1 VFKPIVALADLLGE
15 PLAQAQQLAS
25 KIAHLVYTEAVF
37 GERLIAALEPASST
51 KKNGNSSGSFGFAD
65 QGRERPLLTL
75 LNGF

>member
-1 VFKPIVALADLLGE
+1 LI
-15 PLAQAQQLAS
+15 
-25 KIAHLVYTEAVF
+25 YTEAVF